1 MFSKLI
7 VNGSRLCEAVDFEK
21 TKVQL
26 KTKDKMENKN
36 SNLTP
41 NPPFCKADVSG
52 SFLDKNGIELQSGSV
67 INIHQTVN
75 GENLFVMLDIQ
86 KLDLRYGFNL
96 AYEYQYAVTDLLS
109 PNHFNGDIEWEIVG
123 SLNTAIE
130 NYR

>member
-1 MFSKLI
+1 MDTKNKTSK
-7 VNGSRLCEAVDFEK
+7 NDSNATSHK
-21 TKVQL
+21 T
-26 KTKDKMENKN
+26 
-36 SNLTP
+36 
-41 NPPFCKADVSG
+41 DVSG
-52 SFLDKNGIELQSGSV
+52 SFLDKNGIELQNGSI

-96 AYEYQYAVTDLLS
+96 AYEYQYAVTDLLA
-109 PNHFNGDIEWEIVG
+109 PNHFNGDVEWEIVG